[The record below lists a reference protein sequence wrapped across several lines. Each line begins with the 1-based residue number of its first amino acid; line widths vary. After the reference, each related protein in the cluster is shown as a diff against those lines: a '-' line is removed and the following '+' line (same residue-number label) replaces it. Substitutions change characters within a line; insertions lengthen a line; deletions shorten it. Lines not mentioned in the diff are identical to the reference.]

1 MAKPLDQFVQDALG
15 AMQLQLL
22 KLLAEKD
29 KDRERIA
36 ELEAEVQ
43 RLTASSQA
51 ADRAAKP
58 MKVARG

>member
-43 RLTASSQA
+43 TLTASSQA
-51 ADRAAKP
+51 ADRTAKP